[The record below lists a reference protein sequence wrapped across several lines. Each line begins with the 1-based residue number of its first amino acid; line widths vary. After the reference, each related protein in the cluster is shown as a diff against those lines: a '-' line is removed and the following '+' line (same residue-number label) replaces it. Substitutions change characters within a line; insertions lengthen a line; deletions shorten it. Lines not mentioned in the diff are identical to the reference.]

1 MSRKPPLLTRRCV
14 AVLLLLSMPPCS
26 VFCQERFEPI
36 PQQVAPQ
43 YHVDFARNFFASPEA
58 EKADR
63 ANLYATLKDLESFKG
78 RVANSADNLQRAL
91 QLNDSAQVQL
101 NRHYNYLYLR
111 YAVNTIDETS
121 LAESSALYAEVSART
136 AFLRQELMQVDDRTL
151 GAFVVR
157 KPSLKTYL
165 FAIESVRRYRPYTL
179 SLKEEELLSATA
191 PINSDWQADLYDKLR
206 ERTPPIALP
215 SGSDQKAREE
225 AFKKSYASLAS
236 QRALY
241 AFALM
246 RLASSRTRLAQV
258 RHFADA
264 PSEVYFNSYWT
275 KTEVD
280 DLLEQIARKADLY
293 KRYQRLRADHIKQIT
308 GYQEVNLW
316 DMSVPPPGMQP
327 PRYTI
332 AQASQ
337 IIRAA
342 LAPLG
347 PEYGRELAALLD
359 PANGRMDIVPGGH
372 RKRGGFSEGFIGT
385 DSVFYSSGFAGYY
398 NDVRVL
404 THETTHAVHRQLMNH
419 NHVLPSYAEGPHYL
433 FESFAIFNEFLL
445 PDYLYSHETDPLRK
459 QYYLEQFLEG
469 KGMEMFGVAPEVV
482 VEHAVYDGVRQGSIK
497 GADDLDALTKRIYS
511 RYSIW
516 PEKHDE
522 LKGQWMNIS
531 LMYEDPFYD
540 INYVYGVLLA
550 LKFYEMYTR
559 DPGHFVPRYIA
570 LMRNGFDAPPG
581 ILLKR
586 FLDIDLN
593 DPRLMSDD
601 LRVLEDKV
609 DLLEKSY
616 QKIE

>member
-43 YHVDFARNFFASPEA
+43 YHLDFARNFFASPEA

-63 ANLYATLKDLESFKG
+63 ANLYATLKDLEGLKG

-165 FAIESVRRYRPYTL
+165 FAIESVRRYRPHTL

-191 PINSDWQADLYDKLR
+191 PINSDWQADIYDKLR
-206 ERTPPIALP
+206 ERTPPITLP

-225 AFKKSYASLAS
+225 AFKKSYAGLAS
-236 QRALY
+236 QRDLY

-246 RLASSRTRLAQV
+246 RLASSRTQLAQV
-258 RHFADA
+258 HHFADA

-316 DMSVPPPGMQP
+316 DMSVPPPGMQ
-327 PRYTI
+327 
-332 AQASQ
+332 
-337 IIRAA
+337 
-342 LAPLG
+342 
-347 PEYGRELAALLD
+347 
-359 PANGRMDIVPGGH
+359 
-372 RKRGGFSEGFIGT
+372 
-385 DSVFYSSGFAGYY
+385 
-398 NDVRVL
+398 
-404 THETTHAVHRQLMNH
+404 
-419 NHVLPSYAEGPHYL
+419 
-433 FESFAIFNEFLL
+433 
-445 PDYLYSHETDPLRK
+445 
-459 QYYLEQFLEG
+459 
-469 KGMEMFGVAPEVV
+469 
-482 VEHAVYDGVRQGSIK
+482 
-497 GADDLDALTKRIYS
+497 
-511 RYSIW
+511 
-516 PEKHDE
+516 
-522 LKGQWMNIS
+522 
-531 LMYEDPFYD
+531 
-540 INYVYGVLLA
+540 
-550 LKFYEMYTR
+550 
-559 DPGHFVPRYIA
+559 
-570 LMRNGFDAPPG
+570 
-581 ILLKR
+581 
-586 FLDIDLN
+586 
-593 DPRLMSDD
+593 
-601 LRVLEDKV
+601 
-609 DLLEKSY
+609 
-616 QKIE
+616 